1 MNSVTNINFSFV
13 FFILLYP
20 KVDKG
25 DVTHFVAN
33 VVEDEQVDFAKLR
46 QMLQDQEKRGS
57 SSIDASNILGD
68 VCD

>member
-1 MNSVTNINFSFV
+1 M
-13 FFILLYP
+13 YP